1 MWREG
6 FVCWVFL
13 GVVFFSDFLSAAG
26 KSGPVLGNLP
36 LSFSLLCSAF
46 KPVEFCCLSR
56 FSPSPVGAQSYC
68 SWFRVGQ
75 SHASPL
81 QGFCHVSCHRQSVT
95 PGPFS
100 CLHSGAVTSKR
111 NMRSTWCSTAGR
123 FPCLSL
129 TTPTTSNLSTCGTT
143 KTDPNEQWVH
153 GSRFLLLFSWACASA
168 SDKWG

>member
-1 MWREG
+1 M
-6 FVCWVFL
+6 FVEVFWGL
-13 GVVFFSDFLSAAG
+13 FFFLILYQLQGSLA
-26 KSGPVLGNLP
+26 LFWEIYLCH
-36 LSFSLLCSAF
+36 FSLLCSAF

-68 SWFRVGQ
+68 SWFCVGQ
-75 SHASPL
+75 SRASPL
-81 QGFCHVSCHRQSVT
+81 QGFCRVSCHRQSVT

-100 CLHSGAVTSKR
+100 CLHSGAVTSKQ

-143 KTDPNEQWVH
+143 KTDRNEQ
-153 GSRFLLLFSWACASA
+153 
-168 SDKWG
+168 